1 MSLQYWNTITIIT
14 LILDFHF
21 TPLIMRE
28 KFIVQ
33 RSQKKKPSAFTHFL
47 FIINFCH
54 LLERFSSDPSAS
66 QQQLLYKRFGMEQS
80 GPINSTNISEQYYL
94 HA

>member
-1 MSLQYWNTITIIT
+1 MRKKIMVQ
-14 LILDFHF
+14 ILPNFFFSFF
-21 TPLIMRE
+21 T
-28 KFIVQ
+28 
-33 RSQKKKPSAFTHFL
+33 FL

-54 LLERFSSDPSAS
+54 LLGRVSSDPSVS

-80 GPINSTNISEQYYL
+80 GPINISEQYYL

>member
-1 MSLQYWNTITIIT
+1 
-14 LILDFHF
+14 
-21 TPLIMRE
+21 MRK

-33 RSQKKKPSAFTHFL
+33 RSQKQISFYTFL

-54 LLERFSSDPSAS
+54 LLERVSSDPSAS
-66 QQQLLYKRFGMEQS
+66 QQQLLYKRFGMEHS
-80 GPINSTNISEQYYL
+80 GPINSINISEQYYL